1 MSDFDIDLVMGPR
14 RAARAAWI
22 VAGCSSA
29 VSVLLALTI
38 TVMLPLRETEV
49 FTVLVDSTS
58 GAAERIYQVQPTGI
72 TDEEAIKES
81 LLVSYISDR
90 ESYFRNGI
98 QERLESVQ
106 RRSSGPARASLIELW
121 TAGAENYPP
130 RSYGA
135 NAQVDVRVRAIT
147 FLQDE
152 VAQIRF
158 DKRLTRPNQ
167 TPVTQT
173 FIATVGFEFAPRRER
188 SLTRVW
194 ENPLGF
200 SVTAY
205 RVDAETLTRE

>member
-1 MSDFDIDLVMGPR
+1 MSDFDSDLVMGPR

-22 VAGCSSA
+22 VAGCSCA

-121 TAGAENYPP
+121 TAGSENYPP